1 MGSMA
6 FCQGACNRK
15 VSQRADRGTGPGAQ
29 NPTGISRPHRRWGSG
44 PSNLLGGGG
53 GRDCDDQSA
62 SSLQALG
69 RRRPQE
75 SDYAA
80 DSRPGIWDG
89 LACRLQGQYGRPC
102 GHHHHQAWAS
112 RVRPATWCHYDQRPL
127 AHGLGGSRVYAQ
139 DMDRYPA
146 QPCRILADTHG
157 SLVRWELL
165 QGPQESYCA
174 GRPPSGRREHRTR
187 TNVWCCPEHPRRRVS
202 IVTTCTCDAD
212 VESWDSHHRHGIPG
226 GGRPKHPAAPH
237 TLRTPL
243 LPLSRSKCAL
253 FQGCCQGGP
262 SKQGAGVR
270 VTSWLGRTCLLRA
283 AIHRTPMRTHDATPH
298 LEGLGGFSSPMRK
311 GPAGSCRA
319 TRARVCR
326 ADIEAGHL

>member
-1 MGSMA
+1 MA

-44 PSNLLGGGG
+44 PSNLLDGGGG

-89 LACRLQGQYGRPC
+89 LACRPQGQYGRPC

-174 GRPPSGRREHRTR
+174 GRPPSGPRAPDQDQR
-187 TNVWCCPEHPRRRVS
+187 VVLPGAPEAQGVHSHHLHMRRRCRILGQPPPARNPWRTQAKAPRS
-202 IVTTCTCDAD
+202 TTHTSYTTPPTFTIQMCTFPGVLPGWPQQARGRGESDLLARPNLP
-212 VESWDSHHRHGIPG
+212 VEGSNTQNTH
-226 GGRPKHPAAPH
+226 AH
-237 TLRTPL
+237 TR
-243 LPLSRSKCAL
+243 RN
-253 FQGCCQGGP
+253 
-262 SKQGAGVR
+262 
-270 VTSWLGRTCLLRA
+270 
-283 AIHRTPMRTHDATPH
+283 
-298 LEGLGGFSSPMRK
+298 SS
-311 GPAGSCRA
+311 S
-319 TRARVCR
+319 
-326 ADIEAGHL
+326 